1 MFLELPLA
9 YRILK
14 TFISVSSIYHLLI
27 LRQELP
33 HASTHLSEER
43 VESNL
48 DYTGF
53 NKYTLTFEAQ
63 EKSCSYLGLMSWYGF
78 LIP

>member
-9 YRILK
+9 YWISK
-14 TFISVSSIYHLLI
+14 TFIPVGSIYHLLI
-27 LRQELP
+27 LWQELP
-33 HASTHLSEER
+33 HAPAHLSEER

-53 NKYTLTFEAQ
+53 KTYNFTLEAQ
-63 EKSCSYLGLMSWYGF
+63 EKSCSYLGSMSWYGF
-78 LIP
+78 LTP